1 MYFITNSEGLIIAA
15 SENFLSAIGSREIC
29 SIATMLQDKSA
40 TVDKENLKLSI
51 PNKNLEY
58 TYSVSNLHSA
68 LGKLSLYSL
77 EDIKEDEVAKEEEDE
92 NIAYLKKIKE
102 GQATKSDNEYDIPEI
117 PTLMKDAVEKE
128 TTSDENK
135 SKETIE
141 DKIKENVIIKDEL
154 TSEADAKETLKVVDY
169 GSDEAI
175 DKLADEI
182 VEKKESSIALDL
194 EDALEKISAK
204 NKVEAT
210 ELLNV
215 ADKENKDISNN
226 SLAEAIKAIEVESDK
241 KEESLEL
248 QAKDIAKEAE
258 VTTSNLDNK
267 DTINVPEIPKEAL
280 EQELKEQ
287 ESEKLVKIESSL
299 EEADNKEVG
308 KESGIKKITKKLFP
322 WGNKED
328 KDIDLEEENYE
339 IDLKTAGEI
348 KDKDGAT
355 EIESIIDKT
364 KEVTV
369 EPIKNLEEET
379 TEDIDLIKSIDNKK
393 DEIADTLSKSQV
405 KGIEKKESINEVA
418 ELLKE
423 DTKEKE
429 ENLEIENTI
438 AKIESIDTVDKIEK
452 ISEEPKEQIV
462 TKEND
467 KIVEEDSKVLYK
479 LIGLKVDKLD
489 FNSNAHKLNID
500 TNSYK
505 MLLSNYLD
513 EIEKY
518 RADLENGSSS
528 TIDMLKDAGELLSID
543 MLAQELGKLK
553 SRDDRSESLKE
564 ISLISSLIREKMESS
579 DSVSKKSS
587 IKGTEASKV
596 EQKEIPKE
604 KPAEG
609 KEVVIPPI
617 PDELIDITSAENLL
631 SDINA
636 KSVSFNPNRASEEL
650 NLPKSLI
657 LDFVNDFIL
666 QSKEHLPVMVKAFND
681 SDLKTLQTTA
691 HMLKGAASN
700 LRLDTLAET
709 LFKIQKSNDIDSS
722 EELIKSFVAKLKGL
736 EKEVASLE
744 DADNEN

>member
-29 SIATMLQDKSA
+29 SITTMLQDKSA
-40 TVDKENLKLSI
+40 TLDSVDLKLSI
-51 PNKNLEY
+51 PSKNLEY
-58 TYSVSNLHSA
+58 NYSVSNLHSA

-102 GQATKSDNEYDIPEI
+102 GQAAKSDNEYDIPEI
-117 PTLMKDAVEKE
+117 PTLMKDSVEQE
-128 TTSDENK
+128 TALDEHKN
-135 SKETIE
+135 ETIE
-141 DKIKENVIIKDEL
+141 DKIKESIKDEP
-154 TSEADAKETLKVVDY
+154 TSEVDTNEILKVADY
-169 GSDEAI
+169 SNDEAI

-182 VEKKESSIALDL
+182 VEEKEKSKSDITLDL
-194 EDALEKISAK
+194 EEALEKIGAK
-204 NKVEAT
+204 NNVEDS
-210 ELLNV
+210 ELLTV
-215 ADKENKDISNN
+215 ADEESNN

-258 VTTSNLDNK
+258 VDTSNLDNK

-287 ESEKLVKIESSL
+287 ESEKIVKIESSL
-299 EEADNKEVG
+299 EEADNKEVS
-308 KESGIKKITKKLFP
+308 KESRIKKITKKLFP

-339 IDLKTAGEI
+339 IDLKTACEI

-369 EPIKNLEEET
+369 EPINNLEEET

-405 KGIEKKESINEVA
+405 KGVEKKESINEVA

-505 MLLSNYLD
+505 MLLNNYLD

-528 TIDMLKDAGELLSID
+528 TIDMLKDAGELLSVD
-543 MLAQELGKLK
+543 MLAQELAKLK
-553 SRDDRSESLKE
+553 SRDDRSKSLKE
-564 ISLISSLIREKMESS
+564 ILLISSLIKEKMETSDTSS
-579 DSVSKKSS
+579 KENSVKDISF
-587 IKGTEASKV
+587 ASKI
-596 EQKEIPKE
+596 EHNDLLKEETNKTQEII
-604 KPAEG
+604 
-609 KEVVIPPI
+609 VPPI
-617 PDELIDITSAENLL
+617 PNEFIDITTAEDLL
-631 SDINA
+631 SSINA
-636 KSVSFNPNRASEEL
+636 KKVNFDLNIVHEEL

-657 LDFVNDFIL
+657 MDFVNDFIV
-666 QSKEHLPVMVKAFND
+666 QAKEHLSELVKYYNEKNLEA
-681 SDLKTLQTTA
+681 LHKEA
-691 HMLKGAASN
+691 HSMKGAAGN
-700 LRLDTLAET
+700 LRLGAIAET
-709 LFKIQKSNDIDSS
+709 LFKIQKSSDIESN
-722 EELIKSFVAKLKGL
+722 EELIKKYVAELKGL
-736 EKEVASLE
+736 EQEVASME
-744 DADNEN
+744 DADNED